1 MLLAIGEF
9 ARGNGLFI
17 LLGVAGAGVLWWFVR
32 RSEPVLRAKDYVLL
46 HGMVVHNATRALSTG
61 RIFRLL
67 GTMLQSGVPLV
78 DCIRLCR
85 DAARNSFFRKLFD
98 SIESDVLQGQGVA
111 KSLFAADFM
120 PTGAAH
126 MIATA
131 EKSGRLGQV
140 LQTVGEFYEDEGER
154 HLRDVIKILEPAIIL
169 GLGAIVA
176 VVVLSVVLPLLDVS
190 TISH

>member
-1 MLLAIGEF
+1 
-9 ARGNGLFI
+9 
-17 LLGVAGAGVLWWFVR
+17 LLGVAGTGALWWFVR
-32 RSEPVLRAKDYVLL
+32 NSEPVQRTKDYLL
-46 HGMVVHNATRALSTG
+46 LNGMVVRNASRALSTG

-85 DAARNSFFRKLFD
+85 DAAHNSFFRKLFD

-111 KSLFAADFM
+111 KSLYAAEFM
-120 PTGAAH
+120 PSGAAH